1 LGRSKTSIAF
11 TWTATSNALVIAQQ
25 GTSIDAGAVP
35 QNGTSYPANNDFS
48 LASTINGTNAKVV
61 YMGSNATLTVG
72 GLTQNTTYT
81 FVVYAFNSDAT
92 FTPATIT
99 YNTAGAPTLT
109 RTTSRFKDEIGADVE
124 LRSFDVTSADAQAFL
139 DWETIRETDNVGFEV
154 HRAEMTEAGL
164 EPFEMI
170 TSYEDNSALA
180 GLNESEFGKKYKLTD
195 DDAALAIGATY
206 VYRLVSVASDGYKQ
220 VQAERSVLIN
230 GAASMSVS
238 EIQPNPVVTD
248 LKFDLDMVESR
259 KVTIQIYSL
268 EGTLVAQPILDK
280 EYGMGLHKVS
290 IDLDRS
296 MIPAGTYTLKVISG
310 DNEAVSKRFVV
321 VR

>member
-1 LGRSKTSIAF
+1 
-11 TWTATSNALVIAQQ
+11 
-25 GTSIDAGAVP
+25 
-35 QNGTSYPANNDFS
+35 
-48 LASTINGTNAKVV
+48 
-61 YMGSNATLTVG
+61 
-72 GLTQNTTYT
+72 
-81 FVVYAFNSDAT
+81 
-92 FTPATIT
+92 
-99 YNTAGAPTLT
+99 
-109 RTTSRFKDEIGADVE
+109 
-124 LRSFDVTSADAQAFL
+124 
-139 DWETIRETDNVGFEV
+139 
-154 HRAEMTEAGL
+154 MTEAGL